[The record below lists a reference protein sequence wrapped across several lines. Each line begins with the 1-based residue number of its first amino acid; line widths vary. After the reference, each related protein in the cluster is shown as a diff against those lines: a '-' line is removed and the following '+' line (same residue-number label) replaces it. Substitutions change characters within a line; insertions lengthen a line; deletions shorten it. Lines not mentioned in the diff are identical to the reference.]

1 MTWFAIIALDHLFIL
16 LIIIH
21 PQCYLCLHKVFIH
34 CPCPLLLCGKI
45 HFHRWKVNVL
55 FLWAFSKAIISAL
68 CSYLLFCASIG
79 SVFTSFLLLSF
90 SWRLRILTGYAQGKW
105 EHLILKC
112 RRLLKIFC
120 PVSEHWSNSINSSNV
135 GQTPTQLVK
144 VPCNRRFKDWHQNRL
159 YGMIIQSWLG
169 LWLGIGVLDTIVCLT
184 HSTLRLVFLMFIRI
198 CYIGF
203 VLFILFHQSWEKIV
217 R

>member
-1 MTWFAIIALDHLFIL
+1 MTWFAIIALDHIFIL
-16 LIIIH
+16 LIIIIH
-21 PQCYLCLHKVFIH
+21 PRCYLYLHKVFIH

-105 EHLILKC
+105 EHSIIKC
-112 RRLLKIFC
+112 RTLLKIFC
-120 PVSEHWSNSINSSNV
+120 PVFRA
-135 GQTPTQLVK
+135 LVK
-144 VPCNRRFKDWHQNRL
+144 FNKVQL
-159 YGMIIQSWLG
+159 GMPPFQKSA
-169 LWLGIGVLDTIVCLT
+169 
-184 HSTLRLVFLMFIRI
+184 VFLNIVQKAFDPPPPL
-198 CYIGF
+198 
-203 VLFILFHQSWEKIV
+203 LFEHLSYFAGGV
-217 R
+217 F

>member
-1 MTWFAIIALDHLFIL
+1 MTWFAIIALDHIFIL

-21 PQCYLCLHKVFIH
+21 PQCYLYLHKVFIH

-90 SWRLRILTGYAQGKW
+90 FWRLRILTAYAQGKW
-105 EHLILKC
+105 EHLTLKC
-112 RRLLKIFC
+112 RTLLKIFC
-120 PVSEHWSNSINSSNV
+120 PVFRA
-135 GQTPTQLVK
+135 LVK
-144 VPCNRRFKDWHQNRL
+144 FNKVQLCRTNPHPARKSALQ
-159 YGMIIQSWLG
+159 QKSWGLTAEPIVWYDHSIVIG
-169 LWLGIGVLDTIVCLT
+169 LWLGKGVLDTIVSLT
-184 HSTLRLVFLMFIRI
+184 HSTLCLVFLMFIRI
-198 CYIGF
+198 CYIGS
-203 VLFILFHQSWEKIV
+203 VLFILFHQSWEKFV
-217 R
+217 G